1 MWAWLLLALP
11 PLMPRYLSVSLQVQS
26 VWTSTTGV
34 TPSPAQTFWV
44 GEVTLFRSTL
54 PAKTMIIGSRRWF
67 QL

>member
-1 MWAWLLLALP
+1 M
-11 PLMPRYLSVSLQVQS
+11 SVSLQVQS

-34 TPSPAQTFWV
+34 TPSPAETFWV
-44 GEVTLFRSTL
+44 GGVTLFRSTL